1 MVGVLEPSPGCLR
14 SFRTE
19 GVEPSSYET
28 SEQKLSIAL
37 VCEKHVANT
46 KPLQIPDRAGCKSPH
61 PSPLGEDGGKIFP

>member
-1 MVGVLEPSPGCLR
+1 LR

-28 SEQKLSIAL
+28 VEQKSSTVL

-46 KPLQIPDRAGCKSPH
+46 KPLQI
-61 PSPLGEDGGKIFP
+61 